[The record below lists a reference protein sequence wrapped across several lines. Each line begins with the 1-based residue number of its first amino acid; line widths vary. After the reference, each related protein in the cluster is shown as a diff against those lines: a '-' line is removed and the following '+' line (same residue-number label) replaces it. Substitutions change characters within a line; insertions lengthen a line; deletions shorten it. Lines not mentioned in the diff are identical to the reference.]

1 MDSSLVAAV
10 EEAAVLV
17 KERIGTND
25 PVIIGDVDGGVIPEV
40 EIEGRIEEEKVAA
53 AEAAVKDFQAVQVV
67 LEAATAVVEVV
78 MVVKAVL
85 EAAVVAAAMAL
96 VAAAMVEVMVVM
108 VVVVIVVAVAKVD
121 LLLSQV
127 VEV

>member
-1 MDSSLVAAV
+1 MAVVEAAAV
-10 EEAAVLV
+10 KV

-25 PVIIGDVDGGVIPEV
+25 PVIIGDVDGGVTPEV

-53 AEAAVKDFQAVQVV
+53 AEAAVKDSLEVQVV
-67 LEAATAVVEVV
+67 EELVLAEAMVV

-85 EAAVVAAAMAL
+85 EVPVAAAAMAL

>member
-1 MDSSLVAAV
+1 MVSLLEAEAAAV
-10 EEAAVLV
+10 VVLV
-17 KERIGTND
+17 KERISTID
-25 PVIIGDVDGGVIPEV
+25 PVIIGDVDGGVTPEV

-53 AEAAVKDFQAVQVV
+53 EAAAVKDFQAVQVV
-67 LEAATAVVEVV
+67 LEAATAVVMVV

-85 EAAVVAAAMAL
+85 EAAVAAAAMAL

-108 VVVVIVVAVAKVD
+108 VVVVILVAVARVD
-121 LLLSQV
+121 LLLSQE